1 RTAGSHRGLSSPR
14 SLRVFPPLVLHLLP
28 LAIVVRVQK
37 LTSTT
42 SLVRVREGRRLQRE
56 KQQLK
61 IPEEVAFASEEAEA
75 LPAESIRPDRSR
87 TAVIAHAYAIG
98 NQHALTSQFIST
110 ANIKSNSS
118 FRWDKYPQPQSLGK
132 EALINIE
139 LAKHFT
145 P

>member
-1 RTAGSHRGLSSPR
+1 MMVGAFTRFGNTLRFPGAAGEPPRANALRGLTEAFPPPR

-110 ANIKSNSS
+110 AN
-118 FRWDKYPQPQSLGK
+118 
-132 EALINIE
+132 
-139 LAKHFT
+139 
-145 P
+145 